1 SKNLASA
8 TAGIENIRSDYEAYY
23 LKVDSAGEALPN
35 AEFTVY
41 ADEACTEV
49 WSRTGEKDD
58 ELPPVKSADGTAA
71 YKKKDNT
78 NVPKG
83 VVYFRELPVDTYYL
97 KETAYPERN
106 GNNRINFYV
115 EEDRVFRLDVQK
127 PAQGKATQFDLSE
140 LQDDGTY
147 SPCMVIEFGG
157 EDYYYIRNKDAVC
170 KLTDGADN
178 LLYIRGRDGQTLLPA
193 IYATLAEGFAAAE
206 GTLYTKDGLTYSNTG
221 AVMLKVLK
229 DFTLTV
235 GEDENPITYK
245 GERPLTLTT
254 AEKTVNKDKY
264 IFATTRTGDTARA
277 ELKRGY
283 SEVNASD
290 SNAGALIT
298 MGENT
303 SLTLQNINLNGQ
315 KDQFNGRALQVK
327 PGASLTIGSSTILQ
341 NFKQSASGG
350 STDGNDIKGGAIL
363 LEDGA
368 SLTIDGGAS
377 RSAIFQNNEVRGGS
391 GADGGAIA
399 IGSGCTVSVKNA
411 RFNGNAATS
420 SNANH
425 GKGGAISA
433 MHVDGSLTIENAVFS
448 KNSASAG
455 GGAIQTE
462 GDFSVTL
469 KNDTFTDNEAGA
481 DGGAVA
487 VLSGTDDGAR
497 LTVDGGTYTGNK
509 ATDNGGAIK
518 IGGYGTLTITGNA
531 ALRDNTAL
539 NGGAVVVAPNAS
551 ASIESGTLSGNNATQ
566 NGGAVHL
573 EGNASLTIQSGAT
586 MSENKA
592 ASGAAVYVSGS
603 TDTERSGARL
613 SMTGG
618 SITGNSASDTDGG
631 AINVENASAKLYFS
645 GSPVVFDN
653 LSGEVQKNVVLSA
666 DDNGV
671 INTSEPGLTG
681 GAIGVYVKEEWVNAH
696 GTFNTPFGTFGQ
708 SDANRTYANCFINDR
723 TPALFGVDKGDG
735 FIYWND
741 AVCKLTDDSDH
752 LLYKKVTV
760 NGRQVLTSAVYATL
774 AEGFAAT
781 DGTLYTKDGKT
792 FGSTA
797 AVKLKMLRDY
807 ELTAEEVKPALR
819 AVIFTTAETDL
830 KAKTLDEG
838 DTFLF
843 STTRTEDTGR
853 AVITR
858 TFENADSMIKS
869 HGILTVE
876 NLTLDGNEK
885 GRILSVQDGTVNVGD
900 GARLTGGRADN
911 GGAIYAISGRVN
923 INNGSVVTGNT
934 AINGGAIAMATGT
947 LNVNGG
953 EITNNASDGNGGA

>member
-1 SKNLASA
+1 MQKFRNALADGNGGTGCTDGKYLAGVRMVGDYDNVYWSEMYKVSFNKKDNKGYEVADATFTLFEDAGCSIATTYVATSADGEWDTDAQGELLDKGVVNFVSVPIGAYYMKETVVPDSFRENDNVYLVLVGSPYLSPNQGDEKNQAIWGSDGPLGGVPNAATLVDLCTIKAGKYYGIFPLGADGKADVSKNLASA
-8 TAGIENIRSDYEAYY
+8 TAGIENIRSDYEAYF

-83 VVYFRELPVDTYYL
+83 VVYFRELPVGTYYL

-127 PAQGKATQFDLSE
+127 PAQGKATQFELSE
-140 LQDDGTY
+140 LKDDGTY
-147 SPCMVIEFGG
+147 SLCKVIKIGN

-178 LLYIRGRDGQTLLPA
+178 LLYIRGRDGKTLLPA
-193 IYATLAEGFAAAE
+193 IYASLAEGFAAAE

-341 NFKQSASGG
+341 NFRQTADAA
-350 STDGNDIKGGAIL
+350 STDDNDIKGGAIL

-368 SLTIDGGAS
+368 SLTIDGGNA
-377 RSAIFQNNEVRGGS
+377 RSAIFRGNAVENNRTSGKT

-399 IGSGCTVSVKNA
+399 IGPGCTVSIRNA
-411 RFNGNAATS
+411 QFTGNSATS
-420 SNANH
+420 AAENKGN
-425 GKGGAISA
+425 GGAIGVTGTKGA
-433 MHVDGSLTIENAVFS
+433 EDVLELTLENAVFTG
-448 KNSASAG
+448 NTASYR
-455 GGAIQTE
+455 GGAIRTGE
-462 GDFSVTL
+462 KCKLTL
-469 KNDTFTDNEAGA
+469 TNDTFTGNEAGSA
-481 DGGAVA
+481 EKPGEGGAVA
-487 VLSGTDDGAR
+487 VLSDQENVSA
-497 LTVDGGTYTGNK
+497 LKINGGTYTGNQ
-509 ATDNGGAIK
+509 ATSNGGAIK

-539 NGGAVVVAPNAS
+539 NGGAVVVA
-551 ASIESGTLSGNNATQ
+551 
-566 NGGAVHL
+566 
-573 EGNASLTIQSGAT
+573 
-586 MSENKA
+586 
-592 ASGAAVYVSGS
+592 
-603 TDTERSGARL
+603 
-613 SMTGG
+613 
-618 SITGNSASDTDGG
+618 
-631 AINVENASAKLYFS
+631 
-645 GSPVVFDN
+645 
-653 LSGEVQKNVVLSA
+653 
-666 DDNGV
+666 
-671 INTSEPGLTG
+671 
-681 GAIGVYVKEEWVNAH
+681 
-696 GTFNTPFGTFGQ
+696 
-708 SDANRTYANCFINDR
+708 
-723 TPALFGVDKGDG
+723 
-735 FIYWND
+735 
-741 AVCKLTDDSDH
+741 
-752 LLYKKVTV
+752 
-760 NGRQVLTSAVYATL
+760 
-774 AEGFAAT
+774 
-781 DGTLYTKDGKT
+781 
-792 FGSTA
+792 
-797 AVKLKMLRDY
+797 
-807 ELTAEEVKPALR
+807 
-819 AVIFTTAETDL
+819 
-830 KAKTLDEG
+830 
-838 DTFLF
+838 
-843 STTRTEDTGR
+843 
-853 AVITR
+853 
-858 TFENADSMIKS
+858 
-869 HGILTVE
+869 
-876 NLTLDGNEK
+876 
-885 GRILSVQDGTVNVGD
+885 
-900 GARLTGGRADN
+900 
-911 GGAIYAISGRVN
+911 
-923 INNGSVVTGNT
+923 
-934 AINGGAIAMATGT
+934 
-947 LNVNGG
+947 
-953 EITNNASDGNGGA
+953 